1 MPSKKTDKCSGARRP
16 GVNGGGRNKRAV
28 DESRSGQLS
37 HSPIS
42 AIASTKP
49 NGSRS
54 AEKSGPTAVKSS
66 AKGRSGSK
74 SGVDVGWPNTTNSRA
89 GNTKLGGNSKRPNDS
104 LSGKGKAGMSGS
116 STKLSG
122 NGKTSQSNK
131 MTESALEKMTVN
143 QLKPL
148 LRQKGVPV
156 SGRKAELI
164 SRLLNGYTGPKPKP
178 WQHSQA
184 KKDLKRALLDP
195 TSPIHKMTV
204 EEIRKSDD
212 RYTKYPNFEKYYR
225 DLKEH
230 VEAEKEQVKQ
240 DDATAERHMAN
251 NPRSHL
257 NKRGYP
263 HWDTHAAKALLGVDV
278 ANGMHQ
284 KMKPLQLRNARSA
297 CTEFPA
303 DVFTKRVH
311 REVSKQKGAEFWAHK
326 RNKRGMKKYLKEVAL
341 RSNEV

>member
-1 MPSKKTDKCSGARRP
+1 MVEGATRGPSARADQDNSRIAP
-16 GVNGGGRNKRAV
+16 SLPSPAPSRMAADLLKRAV
-28 DESRSGQLS
+28 PQRRSPRPREDRG
-37 HSPIS
+37 
-42 AIASTKP
+42 ASLAWMWAGLLPP
-49 NGSRS
+49 NL
-54 AEKSGPTAVKSS
+54 
-66 AKGRSGSK
+66 
-74 SGVDVGWPNTTNSRA
+74 A

-131 MTESALEKMTVN
+131 MTKSALEKMTVN

-284 KMKPLQLRNARSA
+284 KMKPLQLRNARNA
-297 CTEFPA
+297 YTEFPA